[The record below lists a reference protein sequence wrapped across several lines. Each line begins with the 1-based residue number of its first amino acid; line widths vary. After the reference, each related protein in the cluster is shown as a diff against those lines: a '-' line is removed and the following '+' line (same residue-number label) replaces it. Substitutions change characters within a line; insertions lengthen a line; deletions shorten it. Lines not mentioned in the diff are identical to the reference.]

1 MLALILA
8 IGSYISCFFGVNIF
22 CLFFSETDVLALILA
37 LGSYISCFFGVNIF
51 CLFFFR
57 DRCVGTNLG
66 TWYAVQQP
74 QTREATPASLPPNVL
89 QALYLCPS
97 VSFFVLFLVI
107 YHSLVEKAQKNSTDP
122 KIGTKINPKM
132 VRSDVLPLQ

>member
-1 MLALILA
+1 M
-8 IGSYISCFFGVNIF
+8 
-22 CLFFSETDVLALILA
+22 
-37 LGSYISCFFGVNIF
+37 
-51 CLFFFR
+51 FFFR

-97 VSFFVLFLVI
+97 VCFFVFLFFFLVI
-107 YHSLVEKAQKNSTDP
+107 YHSLVEKAQKNSRDP

-132 VRSDVLPLQ
+132 VPQRCFAITVREAVIYVLAEFVREKKKVFFLSGKGGHRAVF